1 MPASSAPLV
10 LPPPAELARQ
20 VRAALPLRAE
30 VVWSDETGS
39 TNADVQARLRA
50 RTLPADTELV
60 LHGAHLQHAG
70 RGRAGRVWQTAPGD
84 ALLMSAGF
92 RLQLPLATLPALSI
106 VSGLVACM
114 AMAARLPDP
123 AGLKVKWPNDLLWQD
138 AKLSGVLVETTL
150 LGPVAAGYAEV
161 GVVIGMGTNLRGAD
175 AMSAHLGRAIADW
188 QQTGATSGGRGDG
201 KRDEDRD
208 EERNNRHGACDLVC
222 AIALAWH
229 GAIHRFAREGLAA
242 FLDDFARHDA
252 LLGRPVR
259 VIEGDRLLFEGNA
272 AGLDASGRLR
282 VATDSGER
290 LVTVGDVSVRA
301 QAPRSEAKLVGA
313 AR

>member
-1 MPASSAPLV
+1 MPPSSPPLV

-20 VRAALPLRAE
+20 VRAALPLRTE
-30 VVWSDETGS
+30 VVWSAETGS

-50 RTLPADTELV
+50 RDLPADTEMV

-106 VSGLVACM
+106 VSGLAACM

-123 AGLKVKWPNDLLWQD
+123 DGLKLKWPNDLLWQD
-138 AKLSGVLVETTL
+138 AKLSGVLVETAL
-150 LGPVAAGYAEV
+150 LGPVVAGYAEV

-188 QQTGATSGGRGDG
+188 QQTGATGGGNDDG
-201 KRDEDRD
+201 KDS
-208 EERNNRHGACDLVC
+208 ACDLVC

-229 GAIHRFAREGLAA
+229 GAIHRFARDGLAA

-259 VIEGDRLLFEGNA
+259 VIEGDRVLFDGHA

-282 VATDSGER
+282 VATDSGEQ

-301 QAPRSEAKLVGA
+301 QAPRADAHAAGA

>member
-30 VVWSDETGS
+30 VVWSNETGS
-39 TNADVQARLRA
+39 TNADVQARLRTRA
-50 RTLPADTELV
+50 LPADTELV

-106 VSGLVACM
+106 VSGLAACM

-123 AGLKVKWPNDLLWQD
+123 AGLKLKWPNDLLWQD
-138 AKLSGVLVETTL
+138 AKLSGVLVETIL
-150 LGPVAAGYAEV
+150 LGPVVAGYAEV
-161 GVVIGMGTNLRGAD
+161 GVVIGMGTNLRGAE

-188 QQTGATSGGRGDG
+188 QQTGAASSGNHDG
-201 KRDEDRD
+201 KD
-208 EERNNRHGACDLVC
+208 ACDLVC

-229 GAIHRFAREGLAA
+229 SAIHRFARDGLAA

-259 VIEGDRLLFEGNA
+259 VIEGDRVLFEGQA
-272 AGLDASGRLR
+272 SGLDASGRLR
-282 VATDSGER
+282 VATDSGEQ

-301 QAPRSEAKLVGA
+301 QAPRPEAKLVGA
-313 AR
+313 AQ

>member
-30 VVWSDETGS
+30 VVWSAETGS

-50 RTLPADTELV
+50 RDLPADTELV
-60 LHGAHLQHAG
+60 LHGAHQQNAG

-92 RLQLPLATLPALSI
+92 RLQLPLVSLPALSI
-106 VSGLVACM
+106 VSGLAACM

-123 AGLKVKWPNDLLWQD
+123 AGLMVKWPNDLLWQD
-138 AKLSGVLVETTL
+138 AKLSGVLVETAL
-150 LGPVAAGYAEV
+150 LGPVVAGYAEV
-161 GVVIGMGTNLRGAD
+161 GVAIGMGTNLRGAD

-188 QQTGATSGGRGDG
+188 QQTGGSNDG
-201 KRDEDRD
+201 T
-208 EERNNRHGACDLVC
+208 HGACELVC

-229 GAIHRFAREGLAA
+229 GAIHRFALGGLAA
-242 FLDDFARHDA
+242 FQDDFARHDA

-259 VIEGDRLLFEGNA
+259 VIEGDRVLFEGNA
-272 AGLDASGRLR
+272 AGLDDSGRLR
-282 VATDSGER
+282 VATERGER

-301 QAPRSEAKLVGA
+301 QAPRSDAGVAGA